1 MPLYKTFD
9 TDDYHISV
17 WKHAE
22 CDSFDYER
30 ILTKEEKQK
39 IEQMPT
45 KKRWERI
52 MIRQLLS
59 QILPNTII
67 QYEENGNPY
76 LLHSDKKISIS
87 HSYPYAVLAI
97 SDEPI
102 GVDLEKISDKI
113 LRVKEKFLHEEE
125 KKWIGEEFSP
135 EILTAIWSMKEALY
149 KVHPSKLWSLK
160 KYYWVHPFQ
169 LNSKPLGFGQV
180 FNEERN
186 DTFVLEWLRIEDYF
200 LTIARNEK

>member
-1 MPLYKTFD
+1 MPLYKTLD
-9 TDDYHISV
+9 TDDYHISI

-22 CDSFDYER
+22 CDSFAYER
-30 ILTKEEKQK
+30 MLTEEEKQK
-39 IEQMPT
+39 IERMPT

-52 MIRQLLS
+52 MIRQLLA
-59 QILPNTII
+59 QILPHTII
-67 QYEENGNPY
+67 QYEANGNPY
-76 LLHSDKKISIS
+76 LLDSDKKISIS

-113 LRVKEKFLHEEE
+113 LRVKEKFLHTEE

-135 EILTAIWSMKEALY
+135 EMLTAIWSMKEALY
-149 KVHPSKLWSLK
+149 KAHPSKLWSFK

-169 LNSKPLGFGQV
+169 LNSKSLVTGQV
-180 FNEERN
+180 FNEEWN
-186 DTFVLEWLRIEDYF
+186 DTFILEWFRIEDYF
-200 LTIARNEK
+200 LTLARNEK

>member
-9 TDDYHISV
+9 TDDYHISI

-52 MIRQLLS
+52 MIRQLLC

-67 QYEENGNPY
+67 QYEANGNPY
-76 LLHSDKKISIS
+76 LLDSDKKISIS

-149 KVHPSKLWSLK
+149 KVHPSKLWSFK

-169 LNSKPLGFGQV
+169 LNSKPLGFGEV

-186 DTFVLEWLRIEDYF
+186 DTFILEWFRIEDYF